1 MFRGCIRKILCC
13 KKCQRSR
20 TEKLYDAGRQFYINE
35 ISVSRLVQAMHLL
48 EKQNLPNNG
57 GFTELAGDSIY
68 FAADKTVE
76 VSPRKSVANSENEM
90 SEFAKTTKEKGV

>member
-1 MFRGCIRKILCC
+1 MFRGCSRKILCC

-35 ISVSRLVQAMHLL
+35 ISVSRLVHAMHFL
-48 EKQNLPNNG
+48 EKQNVANNG

-68 FAADKTVE
+68 FAADKAVE
-76 VSPRKSVANSENEM
+76 MSPRKNAANSENEM
-90 SEFAKTTKEKGV
+90 SEVGKSSKGKGV